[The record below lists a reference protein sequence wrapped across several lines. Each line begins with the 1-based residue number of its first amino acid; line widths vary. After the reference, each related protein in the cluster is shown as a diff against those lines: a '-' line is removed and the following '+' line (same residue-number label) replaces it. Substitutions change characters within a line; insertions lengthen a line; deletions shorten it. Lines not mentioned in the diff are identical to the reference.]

1 MKILTLHLNRFGTWK
16 VILKICQCSVPL
28 NWLTIYSLHCVK
40 SVQMRKFSWSV
51 FSCIRTE
58 YWDLLCKSPYSV
70 QRQENMDHK
79 NSIFRHF
86 SRSDRIA
93 KNLLFKN
100 FFPRIFQSKCS
111 CISHLHFTIQY
122 VVENFI
128 KGFPFKELGPVVP
141 WELISHN
148 SNIGI
153 TFSKT

>member
-28 NWLTIYSLHCVK
+28 NWLTIYSIHCVK

-58 YWDLLCKSPYSV
+58 YWDLICKSPYSV

-93 KNLLFKN
+93 KNLLL
-100 FFPRIFQSKCS
+100 RIFFQEFFKANV
-111 CISHLHFTIQY
+111 LAFLT
-122 VVENFI
+122 FI
-128 KGFPFKELGPVVP
+128 LLFNTWWKILLKGFLLK
-141 WELISHN
+141 N
-148 SNIGI
+148 
-153 TFSKT
+153 